1 MGKIRQP
8 RRQSEVHLTVSG
20 QSFPP
25 FVSPSFDGSATMP
38 ASQHVSPK
46 SDIEISQSATKRP
59 ILDIAREKLG
69 IGPEHLEPY
78 GHYKAKVSMD
88 YVKSL
93 QGRPDGKLV
102 LVSAIT
108 PTPAGEGKTTTT
120 VGLTDALN
128 FIGKKAMLCL
138 REPSLGPSFGMKG
151 GAAGGGY
158 AQVVPMEDIN
168 LHFTGDFHAITSA
181 NNLLAAMLDN
191 HIYWGNALGIDQR
204 RVAWRRVL
212 DMNDRALRQIVSS
225 LGGVANGF
233 PREDGFD
240 ITVASEVMA
249 IFCLARDLEDLK
261 KRLSNIIVGYTRERK
276 PVRAGDLKAHGAMT
290 ALLKEALAPNLVQTL
305 EGTPAFVHGG
315 PFANIAHGCNSVLA
329 TSTAL
334 KLCDY
339 VVTEAGFGAD
349 LGGEK
354 FLDIKCRKAGLEPAC
369 AVLVATIRAL
379 KMHGGVKKE
388 DLKTENLKA
397 LEAGMANLARHVEN
411 MQKFGIVPVISINR
425 FSADSDAE
433 IALVKA
439 QCGKLGVEALMAD
452 HWAEGGKG
460 AADVAR
466 AVVKIAE
473 SGKSKLKL
481 LYPDEM
487 PLLEKIRTIS
497 KEIYR
502 ARDVSADKP
511 VRDQLAAFEAMGYGK
526 CPVCIAKTQ
535 YSFSTNPDAKGAPV
549 DHVINV
555 REVRLSAGAE
565 FVVAVCGEIMTMPG
579 LPKVPAADSIDV
591 GPDGKIVGLF

>member
-1 MGKIRQP
+1 MN
-8 RRQSEVHLTVSG
+8 
-20 QSFPP
+20 PP
-25 FVSPSFDGSATMP
+25 TTAAAKVSPG
-38 ASQHVSPK
+38 ASQHANPK
-46 SDIEISQSATKRP
+46 SDIEISQAAKKQL
-59 ILDIAREKLG
+59 IVDIARERLG
-69 IGPEHLEPY
+69 IGPENLEPY

-88 YVKSL
+88 FIKSI
-93 QGRPDGKLV
+93 QGRSNGKLI
-102 LVSAIT
+102 LVSAIN

-128 FIGKKAMLCL
+128 HIGKKAMLCI
-138 REPSLGPSFGMKG
+138 REPSLGPSFGVKG

-181 NNLLAAMLDN
+181 NNLLAALLDN
-191 HIYWGNALGIDQR
+191 HIYWGNTLGIDPR

-212 DMNDRALRQIVSS
+212 DMNDRALRSIVSS

-249 IFCLARDLEDLK
+249 IFCLARDVDDLK
-261 KRLSNIIVGYTRERK
+261 KRLANIVVGYTRDRK
-276 PVRAGDLKAHGAMT
+276 PVRAGDLNAQGAMT
-290 ALLKEALAPNLVQTL
+290 VLLKEALAPNLVQTL
-305 EGTPAFVHGG
+305 EGTPAFIHGG

-329 TSTAL
+329 TTTAL
-334 KLCDY
+334 KLADY

-349 LGGEK
+349 LGAEK
-354 FLDIKCRKAGLEPAC
+354 FLDIKCRKAGIAPDC
-369 AVLVATIRAL
+369 VVLVATIRGL

-388 DLKTENLKA
+388 DLKSENLKA
-397 LEAGMANLARHVEN
+397 LEAGMANLQRHVEN
-411 MQKFGIVPVISINR
+411 VRKFGIEPVISINR
-425 FSADSDAE
+425 FSADTDAE
-433 IALVKA
+433 IKLVEDKCRA
-439 QCGKLGVEALMAD
+439 LGVEALMAD

-473 SGKSKLKL
+473 SGKSKLKF
-481 LYPDEM
+481 LYPDDI
-487 PLLEKIRTIS
+487 PLYEKIRIIA

-502 ARDVSADKP
+502 AKDISADKS
-511 VRDQLAAFEAMGYGK
+511 VRDQLANFEAMGCGK
-526 CPVCIAKTQ
+526 FSICIAKTQ
-535 YSFSTNPDAKGAPV
+535 YSFSTNPDAKGAPI

-565 FVVAVCGEIMTMPG
+565 FVVAICGEVMTMPG
-579 LPKVPAADSIDV
+579 LPKVPAANAIDV
-591 GPDGKIVGLF
+591 GADGRIVGLF

>member
-1 MGKIRQP
+1 MTP
-8 RRQSEVHLTVSG
+8 T
-20 QSFPP
+20 
-25 FVSPSFDGSATMP
+25 SAIAAKSTAKAP
-38 ASQHVSPK
+38 IIASQHANPK
-46 SDIEISQSATKRP
+46 SDIEIAQAAKKRP
-59 ILDIAREKLG
+59 IMEIARDRLG
-69 IGPEHLEPY
+69 IAAENLEPY
-78 GHYKAKVSMD
+78 GHYKAKLSMD
-88 YVKSL
+88 FIKSL
-93 QGRPDGKLV
+93 KNRPNGRLV

-128 FIGKKAMLCL
+128 QIGKKAMLCL
-138 REPSLGPSFGMKG
+138 REPSLGPCFGVKG

-181 NNLLAAMLDN
+181 HNLLAALIDN
-191 HIYWGNALGIDQR
+191 HIYWGNELGIDSR
-204 RVAWRRVL
+204 RVAWRRVI
-212 DMNDRALRQIVSS
+212 DMNDRALREIVCS

-233 PREDGFD
+233 PREAGFD
-240 ITVASEVMA
+240 ITVASEIMA
-249 IFCLARDLEDLK
+249 IFCLAKDLDDLK
-261 KRLSNIIVGYTRERK
+261 QRMGNIIVAYTRDRK
-276 PVRAGDLKAHGAMT
+276 PVRAGDLKAHGPMA
-290 ALLKEALAPNLVQTL
+290 ALLKDALSPNLVQTL
-305 EGTPAFVHGG
+305 EGTPAFIHGG

-329 TSTAL
+329 TTTAL

-354 FLDIKCRKAGLEPAC
+354 FLDIKCRKTGLSPDC

-397 LEAGMANLARHVEN
+397 LESGMANLARHVEN
-411 MQKFGIVPVISINR
+411 VQKFGIVPVISINR
-425 FSADSDAE
+425 FSADTDAE
-433 IALVKA
+433 MALVEEHAK
-439 QCGKLGVEALMAD
+439 KLGVVALMAD

-466 AVVKIAE
+466 AVVKVAE
-473 SGKSKLKL
+473 SGKSKLRL

-487 PLLEKIRTIS
+487 PLIEKIRTIA

-502 ARDVSADKP
+502 AKDIAADKP
-511 VRDQLAAFEAMGYGK
+511 VRDQLAQFEQMGYGK
-526 CPVCIAKTQ
+526 LPVCIAKTQ
-535 YSFSTNPDAKGAPV
+535 YSFSTNPDTKGAPL
-549 DHVINV
+549 DHVIPV

-579 LPKVPAADSIDV
+579 LPKVPAANSIDL
-591 GPDGKIVGLF
+591 GEDGRIVGLF

>member
-1 MGKIRQP
+1 MPVAWHKIFSNKRTP
-8 RRQSEVHLTVSG
+8 
-20 QSFPP
+20 
-25 FVSPSFDGSATMP
+25 AMP
-38 ASQHVSPK
+38 AAQHTNPK
-46 SDIEISQSATKRP
+46 SDIEIAQSAAKRP
-59 ILDIAREKLG
+59 IIDIARERLG
-69 IGPEHLEPY
+69 ITPENLEPY
-78 GHYKAKVSMD
+78 GHYKAKVSMG
-88 YVKSL
+88 YIKSL
-93 QGRPDGKLV
+93 QSRPNGKLI
-102 LVSAIT
+102 LVTAIT

-128 FIGKKAMLCL
+128 HIGKKAMLCL
-138 REPSLGPSFGMKG
+138 REPSLGPCFGVKG

-168 LHFTGDFHAITSA
+168 LHFTGDFHAIGTA
-181 NNLLAAMLDN
+181 HNLLSALIDN
-191 HIYWGNALGIDQR
+191 HIYWGNSLAIDGR
-204 RVAWRRVL
+204 RVAWRRAI
-212 DMNDRALRQIVSS
+212 DMNDRSLRQIVSS

-249 IFCLARDLEDLK
+249 IFCLAKNLDDLK
-261 KRLSNIIVGYTRERK
+261 QRLANVIIGYTRERK
-276 PVRAGDLKAHGAMT
+276 PVRAGELKAHGPMT
-290 ALLKEALAPNLVQTL
+290 ALLKDALSPNLVQTL
-305 EGTPAFVHGG
+305 EGTPAFIHGG

-329 TSTAL
+329 TTTAL

-354 FLDIKCRKAGLEPAC
+354 FVDIKCRKTGLAPDAV
-369 AVLVATIRAL
+369 VLVATIRAL

-397 LEAGMANLARHVEN
+397 LELGISNLQRHVEN
-411 MQKFGIVPVISINR
+411 VQKFGLVPVVSINR
-425 FSADSDAE
+425 FSADTLAE
-433 IALVKA
+433 IDLVKNM
-439 QCGKLGVEALMAD
+439 CSKLGVEAIMAD

-466 AVVKIAE
+466 AVVKVVE

-487 PLLEKIRTIS
+487 PLLEKIRIIA

-502 ARDVSADKP
+502 ARDIAVDKP
-511 VRDQLAAFEAMGYGK
+511 VRDQLENFEAMGYGK
-526 CPVCIAKTQ
+526 LPVCIAKTQ
-535 YSFSTNPDAKGAPV
+535 YSFSTNPDAKGAPA
-549 DHVINV
+549 DHVVPV

-565 FVVAVCGEIMTMPG
+565 FVVAICGEIMTMPG
-579 LPKVPAADSIDV
+579 LPRVPAADAIDV
-591 GPDGKIVGLF
+591 GPDGRIVGLF